1 MPESVDKKKIL
12 QVFKKVEMHR
22 LIEQLIRQF
31 STNKNDIRHIA
42 LAQADLS
49 NCRNVLELGCAFGS
63 FTEALQGKL
72 HEGAKITGLD
82 IVPQY
87 ESFFIDACHKAGY
100 AGEFSSSGINQIKD
114 YPRDS
119 FDLIICSYALYFFPQ
134 MIPDIVRLLTKDG
147 IFIAITHCEDNMQEL
162 VRITKL
168 VMRQNG
174 LHDEQKPLPVE
185 NIVRQFSGEN
195 GRNLLNPFF
204 SRIMTVDFNNSL
216 YFRPADINF
225 FAEYFHFKSPFFLM
239 GTKAVAA
246 LLIDELMDE
255 LYKAADE
262 NSFVTMCKNDRIFV
276 CFDSLPPEKR
286 K

>member
-1 MPESVDKKKIL
+1 MPESVDKRKIL

-31 STNKNDIRHIA
+31 STNKNDIRHVA

-63 FTEALQGKL
+63 FTEALRGKL
-72 HEGAKITGLD
+72 PDGAKITGLD

-87 ESFFIDACHKAGY
+87 ESFFLAACRNAGY
-100 AGEFSSSGINQIKD
+100 TGQFSSSGINQIKD
-114 YPRDS
+114 YPRNS

-134 MIPDIVRLLTKDG
+134 MIPEIARLLKKDG
-147 IFIAITHCEDNMQEL
+147 VFITITHCRSNMQEL
-162 VRITKL
+162 VLITKL
-168 VMRQNG
+168 VLQQNG

-185 NIVRQFSGEN
+185 DIVSRFSGEN
-195 GRNLLNPFF
+195 GRELLQSSF
-204 SRIMTVDFNNSL
+204 SRIVTVDFNNSL

-225 FAEYFHFKSPFFLM
+225 FADYFHFKSPFFLM
-239 GTKAVAA
+239 GTKAVAS
-246 LLIDELMDE
+246 LLIDELMEE

-262 NSFVTMCKNDRIFV
+262 NDYVTMCKNDRIFI
-276 CFDSLPPEKR
+276 CFNPLPPEER